1 MADIISLSEQLSSLS
16 ATHKECM
23 SQISQLSKLSSESSR
38 TVLSQQIHHTLRTA
52 EGLYEALADSAPS
65 SHTAKVGEDLRI
77 ARRAYR
83 KALLAAKRNEEREAL
98 FAGRRRRDEKGNE
111 DVSQKELL
119 VTAGEDVTA
128 ALRRTQALLAG
139 ELQKSRFASET
150 LAQSTEALRELGERY
165 SAFDDVLGKS
175 RELIRDLVK
184 KNKSDRWYYEMA
196 IKMLI
201 GMLVWIVVRRLF
213 WGPIWL
219 LVVWPMKT
227 TWWFVAGSVGLAV
240 KAGKGTESSVSI
252 GTETRAVVMQSPVVI
267 ASDVVR
273 ETETER
279 EREREREGEREDA
292 KTMSEVVSRII
303 TAAEEEEA
311 TIMKNTMSRRVDDPT
326 PQPKVEEE
334 EEGDAEALS
343 EAVASETD
351 LPKEEAVE
359 GAEEAVE
366 QEVEDEDA
374 YRESLSARYPGTNFC
389 YLD

>member
-1 MADIISLSEQLSSLS
+1 ML
-16 ATHKECM
+16 
-23 SQISQLSKLSSESSR
+23 QISQLSKLTSESAR
-38 TVLSQQIHHTLRTA
+38 TTLSQQIHHTLRTA
-52 EGLYEALADSAPS
+52 EATYEALADSAPS

-98 FAGRRRRDEKGNE
+98 FAGRRKREEKGNE
-111 DVSQKELL
+111 NVSQKELL
-119 VTAGEDVTA
+119 VSAGEDVTA
-128 ALRRTQALLAG
+128 ALRRTQALLAE

-165 SAFDDVLGKS
+165 SAFDDVLGRS

-201 GMLVWIVVRRLF
+201 GMVVWIVIRRLF

-219 LVVWPMKT
+219 LVVWPVKT
-227 TWWFVAGSVGLAV
+227 TWWVVAGSVGLAV
-240 KAGKGTESSVSI
+240 KAGKGTESSVAV

-273 ETETER
+273 DLYESDVRIDDASSSWEPEER
-279 EREREREGEREDA
+279 EKEDA

-303 TAAEEEEA
+303 TAAEEEA
-311 TIMKNTMSRRVDDPT
+311 TTARNTMSRRFDEPT
-326 PQPKVEEE
+326 PRPTVDPET
-334 EEGDAEALS
+334 EEGKGGARALK
-343 EAVASETD
+343 EAVARLGLSE
-351 LPKEEAVE
+351 EEA
-359 GAEEAVE
+359 
-366 QEVEDEDA
+366 EVEDEGVAEDGSPA
-374 YRESLSARYPGTNFC
+374 AVGMEDTAIEVEQPVAEQVHDEL
-389 YLD
+389 